1 MWFTILPV
9 KFIICCVAGDRPDQ
23 FGDRGSEYRNLVGL
37 PGGVQSEFAKQLV
50 ASSVK
55 TGDKLDFSKG
65 RGNDPDA
72 RALAFVM
79 DTSDYPFF
87 IAEKY
92 HQFHDGFNF
101 GENYP
106 NKYNDLAGKLE
117 KEHLLDVNK
126 CPNGLLGV
134 GVLGI

>member
-1 MWFTILPV
+1 
-9 KFIICCVAGDRPDQ
+9 
-23 FGDRGSEYRNLVGL
+23 
-37 PGGVQSEFAKQLV
+37 
-50 ASSVK
+50 
-55 TGDKLDFSKG
+55 
-65 RGNDPDA
+65 
-72 RALAFVM
+72 M

-106 NKYNDLAGKLE
+106 NKYNDLASKLD
-117 KEHLLDVNK
+117 KEHLMDVNK